1 MINNIL
7 RAMFFSNNNMSSSS
21 SSIND
26 QHIMSN
32 KVNNYNR
39 SNFSRKNISNELVND
54 DNNDDEG
61 GITDLDQQHSALT
74 VATSTPATPA
84 APATTNA
91 PGHRLNNK
99 GILIDPLNKRS
110 GFWIDF
116 KIWSLAPTIA
126 NCIHCTDPNLADVNI
141 GNRFIIYILL
151 YSYIY

>member
-1 MINNIL
+1 MINSIL
-7 RAMFFSNNNMSSSS
+7 LAMFLSYNNTSSSLS
-21 SSIND
+21 ND
-26 QHIMSN
+26 EHIMSN

-61 GITDLDQQHSALT
+61 GITDVDQQHLALT
-74 VATSTPATPA
+74 IASSTPATPA
-84 APATTNA
+84 VLQAAATTSAPA
-91 PGHRLNNK
+91 GHRLNNK

-126 NCIHCTDPNLADVNI
+126 IQI
-141 GNRFIIYILL
+141 
-151 YSYIY
+151 